1 MQPKININTAPPKQL
16 TQLPG
21 IAKNLA
27 YRIVAHRD
35 RHGLFTHGHEL
46 LEVKDFPA
54 ETLDDIK
61 KRAPLTIPGE
71 VEQGTSPRRLRAED
85 IERTRKKTR
94 GYTEEIRT
102 TRRADRLKPTV

>member
-1 MQPKININTAPPKQL
+1 TQAGAYPGWRHVIQPTLQPKININTAPPKQL

-35 RHGLFTHGHEL
+35 RHGLFTNGHEL
-46 LEVKDFPA
+46 LEV
-54 ETLDDIK
+54 T
-61 KRAPLTIPGE
+61 
-71 VEQGTSPRRLRAED
+71 RLRAED

-102 TRRADRLKPTV
+102 TRRANRLKPTV